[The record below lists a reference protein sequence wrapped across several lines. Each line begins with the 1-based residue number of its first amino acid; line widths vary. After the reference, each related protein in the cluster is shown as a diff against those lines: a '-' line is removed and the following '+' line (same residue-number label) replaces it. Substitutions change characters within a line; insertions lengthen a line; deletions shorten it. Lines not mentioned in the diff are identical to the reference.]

1 MTSSFNI
8 YRVII
13 IIIFLLSLYHI
24 RTHRFIWKIIIIF
37 KRFKTIIKTL
47 VYNIF
52 NFYINKVIVIIIIII
67 DFFGKS

>member
-8 YRVII
+8 YRV

-52 NFYINKVIVIIIIII
+52 NFYINKVIII